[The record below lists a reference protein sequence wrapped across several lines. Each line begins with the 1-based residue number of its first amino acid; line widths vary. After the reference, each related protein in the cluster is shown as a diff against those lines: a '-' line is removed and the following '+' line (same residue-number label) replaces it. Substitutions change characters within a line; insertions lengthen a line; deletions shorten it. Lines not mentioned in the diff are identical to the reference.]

1 MARSFRDNSPN
12 QMLDQGVVGMLV
24 DIVMMTVVVAAAVA
38 AELKRRIDLHHR
50 TQMLLGRMVF
60 SRDLDPCM
68 DAEVDPLR
76 SVARRL
82 RLREGCS
89 MGKVSR

>member
-1 MARSFRDNSPN
+1 MVKSFRGNYSN

-24 DIVMMTVVVAAAVA
+24 DIVMIVVAAAVA

-50 TQMLLGRMVF
+50 TQMLLGRMES
-60 SRDLDPCM
+60 SRDQGPCM

-89 MGKVSR
+89 MGRAIR

>member
-1 MARSFRDNSPN
+1 MVKSFRGNYSN
-12 QMLDQGVVGMLV
+12 QMLDQAVVDRSVG
-24 DIVMMTVVVAAAVA
+24 IVMMTVDVAAVVAA
-38 AELKRRIDLHHR
+38 EWKKRIGLHHR
-50 TQMLLGRMVF
+50 TQMLLDRLVF

-89 MGKVSR
+89 MGMASR

>member
-1 MARSFRDNSPN
+1 MVKSFRGNYSN
-12 QMLDQGVVGMLV
+12 QMLDQGVVGM
-24 DIVMMTVVVAAAVA
+24 
-38 AELKRRIDLHHR
+38 LKRRIDLHHR
-50 TQMLLGRMVF
+50 TQMLLGRMES
-60 SRDLDPCM
+60 SRDQGPCM

-89 MGKVSR
+89 MGRAIR

>member
-24 DIVMMTVVVAAAVA
+24 DIVMMIVAAAVA
-38 AELKRRIDLHHR
+38 ADLKRRIDLHQR
-50 TQMLLGRMVF
+50 TRKLLGRMVF

-89 MGKVSR
+89 MGKASR

>member
-1 MARSFRDNSPN
+1 MAKSFRDNSPN

-24 DIVMMTVVVAAAVA
+24 DIVMMIVAAAVA

-50 TQMLLGRMVF
+50 TRKLLDRMVF

-89 MGKVSR
+89 MGMASR

>member
-1 MARSFRDNSPN
+1 MAKSFRGNCPN
-12 QMLDQGVVGMLV
+12 QMLDQVVVGMPMG
-24 DIVMMTVVVAAAVA
+24 IVMMVVVAAVVA
-38 AELKRRIDLHHR
+38 AEWKRMIDLRHR
-50 TQMLLGRMVF
+50 TQMLLDRMVF
-60 SRDLDPCM
+60 SKDLDPCM

-89 MGKVSR
+89 MGRVSL

>member
-1 MARSFRDNSPN
+1 
-12 QMLDQGVVGMLV
+12 
-24 DIVMMTVVVAAAVA
+24 
-38 AELKRRIDLHHR
+38 
-50 TQMLLGRMVF
+50 MLLGRMES
-60 SRDLDPCM
+60 SRGLGPCM

-89 MGKVSR
+89 MGKVSRRLLEEVVGELWVPAITICEHVL

>member
-1 MARSFRDNSPN
+1 MAKSFRGNYSN
-12 QMLDQGVVGMLV
+12 QMLDQAVVDMSV
-24 DIVMMTVVVAAAVA
+24 DIVMIVVVVAAVA
-38 AELKRRIDLHHR
+38 AEWKRRIDLRHR
-50 TQMLLGRMVF
+50 TQMLLGHMVF
-60 SRDLDPCM
+60 SKDLGPCM

-89 MGKVSR
+89 MGRVSL